1 MKKEKYFDKWAETY
15 SRGEYPL
22 FEQWNIDKL
31 FEQIELK
38 DDDVVLDLGTGN
50 GKLLREVG
58 KRDFACRLIG
68 IDFSKEMLD
77 EAREKLKQENLNAQL
92 IQRTLPDI
100 GLKKESVDY
109 VISNIA
115 LHHVKDK
122 KKLYSAIYNVLKKG
136 GKLVYV
142 DSHDKPDEWFDKAK
156 KEWLKKEEKF
166 AKAYKKSA
174 DDTWQEI
181 PAEIREKHP
190 PEYHITTEEARE
202 FLREAGFKN
211 IEIIPSPSYFIVV
224 KAEK

>member
-1 MKKEKYFDKWAETY
+1 MKEYFDKWAETY
-15 SRGEYPL
+15 SRGENPL
-22 FEQWNIDKL
+22 FQQWNIDKL

-58 KRDFACRLIG
+58 KRDFVCRLIG

-100 GLKKESVDY
+100 GLKKESIDY

-122 KKLYSAIYNVLKKG
+122 KKLYSAIYNVLKKNG
-136 GKLVYV
+136 LLYAEVPFEKKQKAPNRWGHWYFFETFENFLTFLPLTIFVYFLLNILAIISPCLSTN
-142 DSHDKPDEWFDKAK
+142 SHRYEQFYGRRV
-156 KEWLKKEEKF
+156 L
-166 AKAYKKSA
+166 Y
-174 DDTWQEI
+174 I
-181 PAEIREKHP
+181 
-190 PEYHITTEEARE
+190 
-202 FLREAGFKN
+202 
-211 IEIIPSPSYFIVV
+211 
-224 KAEK
+224 